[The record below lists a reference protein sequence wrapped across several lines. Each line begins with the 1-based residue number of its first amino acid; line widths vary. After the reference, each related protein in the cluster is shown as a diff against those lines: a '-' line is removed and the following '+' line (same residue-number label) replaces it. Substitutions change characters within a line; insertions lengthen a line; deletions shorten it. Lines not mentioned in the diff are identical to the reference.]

1 MRPNI
6 HNVLYRQA
14 PVALAVLGSIF
25 IVTLPVVP
33 FSYVYLSISIIVG
46 LLDSVISI
54 DEITGGHFFSWL
66 SLPLLMAGQIVAAY
80 FGGVNA
86 DSWRLILQF
95 IVLVYSVELAVV
107 IVFRATLSALLRQNV
122 SIEDAEQ
129 ILGLERRGR
138 NFGLRIADCE
148 LNDSRRRVN
157 SDVVRLTPL
166 MRATIIAIAF
176 FWLTPSLAAQPAPRF
191 EDYPARTYTGTI
203 HRPKWIRYVTVQSGV
218 MTQTNSS
225 AHRTSILRDSTLSP
239 FTAAERSAGITR

>member
-33 FSYVYLSISIIVG
+33 FSYIYLSVSIIVG

-66 SLPLLMAGQIVAAY
+66 SLPLLMVGQIVAAY

-107 IVFRATLSALLRQNV
+107 IVFRRY
-122 SIEDAEQ
+122 IE
-129 ILGLERRGR
+129 
-138 NFGLRIADCE
+138 
-148 LNDSRRRVN
+148 
-157 SDVVRLTPL
+157 
-166 MRATIIAIAF
+166 
-176 FWLTPSLAAQPAPRF
+176 RF
-191 EDYPARTYTGTI
+191 
-203 HRPKWIRYVTVQSGV
+203 VT
-218 MTQTNSS
+218 
-225 AHRTSILRDSTLSP
+225 AKR
-239 FTAAERSAGITR
+239 